1 MMRERSDGDCTWIR
15 VYGRARNLIAGI
27 TELWGLPYDE
37 LMQHPWESGPEDQ
50 SPHFESTPSSTSIH
64 FPVYGTPNSIRDM
77 VLQAQ
82 VHPAYRRI
90 ELPEDSKASRLKLE
104 HADVDYLI
112 KTGFISIYLI
122 PSVNVLVTITA
133 QSYVCE
139 ESNAELLGLSFIQNA
154 VRRAAN
160 TVKDIAEIV
169 RSWEDEARH
178 PVSTTRAEEGNRLI
192 VHLHTLGSHLR
203 QLQTVH

>member
-122 PSVNVLVTITA
+122 PSGTF
-133 QSYVCE
+133 SE

-178 PVSTTRAEEGNRLI
+178 PVSNILSSRANDSMERLAI
-192 VHLHTLGSHLR
+192 VTIVFLPLTFIASYFSM
-203 QLQTVH
+203 VKS